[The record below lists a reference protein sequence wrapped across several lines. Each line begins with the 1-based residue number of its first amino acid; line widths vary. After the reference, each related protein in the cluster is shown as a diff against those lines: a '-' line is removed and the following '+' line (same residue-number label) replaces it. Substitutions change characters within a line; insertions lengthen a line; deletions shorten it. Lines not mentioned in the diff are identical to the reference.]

1 MQQRSYI
8 NTNLNGM
15 NNLSRVLIVLFVFS
29 LTACKNSQNSGI
41 KLKPGLKIVVPENET
56 APVKFAIS
64 ILQRDLKMV
73 FGEESEL
80 VHTIPD
86 NEAAIVIV
94 NNSLGTNGSESQKV
108 SGTEAHGLYLHGN
121 HIVLNGAD
129 MRGTIYAI
137 YTFSEKILGIPPL
150 WFWASLKPE
159 TKKEIRIPSDTEYL
173 FSSPYV
179 KYRTWFPNDQDN
191 FSPWR
196 KINPVNNEIW
206 LETMLRLKLNTV
218 EGFSGGRDYSKPYQV
233 SKTQKL
239 IKKYGLIQTSH
250 HPSPLNSSLS
260 NWDDYWRHIRNVDP
274 PELLIKNHEK
284 FDDFWRYNIENVLK
298 NELEMLWVINFMGNG
313 DRPFWVTF
321 TDAH

>member
-108 SGTEAHGLYLHGN
+108 SGIKRCRYEGYDLRHLYL
-121 HIVLNGAD
+121 
-129 MRGTIYAI
+129 
-137 YTFSEKILGIPPL
+137 
-150 WFWASLKPE
+150 
-159 TKKEIRIPSDTEYL
+159 
-173 FSSPYV
+173 
-179 KYRTWFPNDQDN
+179 
-191 FSPWR
+191 
-196 KINPVNNEIW
+196 
-206 LETMLRLKLNTV
+206 
-218 EGFSGGRDYSKPYQV
+218 
-233 SKTQKL
+233 
-239 IKKYGLIQTSH
+239 
-250 HPSPLNSSLS
+250 
-260 NWDDYWRHIRNVDP
+260 
-274 PELLIKNHEK
+274 
-284 FDDFWRYNIENVLK
+284 
-298 NELEMLWVINFMGNG
+298 
-313 DRPFWVTF
+313 
-321 TDAH
+321 

>member
-1 MQQRSYI
+1 MQQSYSY
-8 NTNLNGM
+8 TNLYKM
-15 NNLSRVLIVLFVFS
+15 NNLGRLLIVLLILS

-41 KLKPGLKIVVPENET
+41 KLKPGLKIVVAENET

-64 ILQRDLKMV
+64 KLQRDLKMV
-73 FGEESEL
+73 FGEESDL

-94 NNSLGTNGSESQKV
+94 NNSLGTNGSELQKV

-121 HIVLNGAD
+121 QIVLNGAD

-218 EGFSGGRDYSKPYQV
+218 EGFSGGRDY
-233 SKTQKL
+233 
-239 IKKYGLIQTSH
+239 
-250 HPSPLNSSLS
+250 N
-260 NWDDYWRHIRNVDP
+260 IR
-274 PELLIKNHEK
+274 
-284 FDDFWRYNIENVLK
+284 
-298 NELEMLWVINFMGNG
+298 
-313 DRPFWVTF
+313 
-321 TDAH
+321 